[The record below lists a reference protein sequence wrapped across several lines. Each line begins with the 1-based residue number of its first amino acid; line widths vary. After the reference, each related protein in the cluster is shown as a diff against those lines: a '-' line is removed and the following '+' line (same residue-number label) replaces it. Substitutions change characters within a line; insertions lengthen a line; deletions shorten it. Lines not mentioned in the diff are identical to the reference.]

1 MSFYVS
7 RWPDQCDP
15 RDGHMGHEVLNG
27 IQTPPARIWF
37 EERGPP
43 TPVSNWTYD
52 GPLGPLT
59 ALPAF
64 IVPFITDRCEPR
76 LVVWEVVTTV
86 MIGGTPQDFEIR
98 IEKRERSIFTV
109 DMWDSYWIQ
118 LTINDEPSLEF
129 IEHRQLSETDYSR
142 YQNNTPGNPWKWG
155 SLLVPTQTVSWTEAW
170 PIAWDRTSP
179 GPPFVPGL

>member
-1 MSFYVS
+1 
-7 RWPDQCDP
+7 
-15 RDGHMGHEVLNG
+15 MGHEVLNG

-43 TPVSNWTYD
+43 TVISPWTYE

-59 ALPAF
+59 ALPAQ
-64 IVPFITDRCEPR
+64 IVPFITDRCTPR

-86 MIGGTPQDFEIR
+86 MIGGVPQDFEIR
-98 IEKRERSIFTV
+98 IEKRERSIATV
-109 DMWDSYWIQ
+109 DPWDSYWIQ

-129 IEHRQLSETDYSR
+129 LEHRQLSDVDYSV
-142 YQNNTPGNPWKWG
+142 YQANTQALPWKWG
-155 SLLVPTQTVSWTEAW
+155 SLLVPTQTVSQTEAW
-170 PIAWDRTSP
+170 PIAWDRMTP